1 MQTRV
6 EELYQRF
13 DNEPLAKLFSISLTR
28 LEEGEAD
35 LVMRVY
41 QEMTI
46 VGEIAQG
53 GVTTVLADY
62 AAVYAAMSVI
72 SVGHTPCRNI
82 GIHFLRPAKLGQLL
96 VARAKVLNRSR
107 SSILVKAEVR
117 DQASGKLLV
126 QAQLDFAVPPQP
138 NFSVPR

>member
-6 EELYQRF
+6 EELCQRF
-13 DNEPLAKLFSISLTR
+13 DNEPLAKLFSISLLR

-35 LVMRVY
+35 LMMVVDE
-41 QEMTI
+41 EMTI
-46 VGEIAQG
+46 VGAVAQG

-82 GIHFLRPAKLGQLL
+82 NIHFLRPAKLGQLL
-96 VARAKVLNRSR
+96 IARAKVLNRNR
-107 SSILVKAEVR
+107 SSVLVEAEIR
-117 DQASGKLLV
+117 EQLSQKLLV
-126 QAQLDFAVPPQP
+126 RAQLDFAVPPQP
-138 NFSVPR
+138 DFTVPR